1 MCAGICRNKC
11 HPDSACHWKQFKR
24 AALSYFCEFKSLV
37 FLQRFLLQ
45 QKEGKKKTWEMEVE
59 LFSVKALAAFC
70 VIYKGFRGW
79 TGLLGPG
86 IKITLWDD
94 PPRLFVHL

>member
-1 MCAGICRNKC
+1 
-11 HPDSACHWKQFKR
+11 
-24 AALSYFCEFKSLV
+24 
-37 FLQRFLLQ
+37 
-45 QKEGKKKTWEMEVE
+45 MEVE